1 MPLFHLLLEDLLAI
15 RLFRALVEGI
25 LELSVRDNPGR
36 IQEHDWRRLNFLI
49 VSLVLHQALSERV
62 HRVESGG
69 CSEKKFIPSLAPEVF
84 RFTLDGPCEIFSRH
98 IF

>member
-1 MPLFHLLLEDLLAI
+1 MPIDVEPGEDGLALACSQVVPLFHFLLEDLLTI

-36 IQEHDWRRLNFLI
+36 IQEHNWRRLHFLV

-62 HRVESGG
+62 HRVEPGG
-69 CSEKKFIPSLAPEVF
+69 CSEK
-84 RFTLDGPCEIFSRH
+84 
-98 IF
+98 